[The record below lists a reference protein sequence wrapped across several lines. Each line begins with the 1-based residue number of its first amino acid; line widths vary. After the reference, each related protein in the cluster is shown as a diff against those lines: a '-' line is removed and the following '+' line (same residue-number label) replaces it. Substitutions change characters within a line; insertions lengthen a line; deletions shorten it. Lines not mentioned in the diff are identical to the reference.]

1 MHVVRLENGALFG
14 DLLCSHGQESCQ
26 VDLFVAA
33 FKEALVEYELI
44 QVDVLQH
51 VVDLFVRYAERFGY
65 VDPELLLNVDE
76 DNHPVGLAT
85 RLQVILVKGGHAQ
98 ELKNLVFVDVL
109 AHVADDVLL
118 QVTELEELAEVD
130 KVKLVFIC
138 ESQVVLRAGHMVEQ
152 VLDVLVVLAG
162 LEIRLVV
169 DHDFD
174 LRGVSAVL
182 LALCLVDVECVED
195 VLCQREGILLA
206 DLDQLVR
213 IRVD

>member
-1 MHVVRLENGALFG
+1 MHGLLFG
-14 DLLCSHGQESCQ
+14 GFLCSDGQESCQ
-26 VDLFVAA
+26 VNLLVAA
-33 FKEALVEYELI
+33 LQEALVEYELI

-65 VDPELLLNVDE
+65 VDAELLLNVDE
-76 DNHPVGLAT
+76 DNHPVGLAA

-98 ELKNLVFVDVL
+98 KLKNLVFVDVL
-109 AHVADDVLL
+109 AHVAYDVLL

-130 KVKLVFIC
+130 KVELIFIC

-152 VLDVLVVLAG
+152 VLDILVVLAG
-162 LEIRLVV
+162 LKIRLVV
-169 DHDFD
+169 DHDLD

-195 VLCQREGILLA
+195 VLCQGEGVLFT

-213 IRVD
+213 ISVN